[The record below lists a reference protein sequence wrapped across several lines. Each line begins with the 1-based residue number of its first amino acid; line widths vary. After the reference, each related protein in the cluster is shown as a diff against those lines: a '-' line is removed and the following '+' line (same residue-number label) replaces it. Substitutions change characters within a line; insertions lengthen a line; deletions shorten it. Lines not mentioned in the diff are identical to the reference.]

1 MKFYCFVATILATTA
16 SARAYNLAQ
25 EDAEEAIFD
34 NYQLAQTYAF
44 QANDSTAATDPPVK

>member
-34 NYQLAQTYAF
+34 NYQLSQTYAF
-44 QANDSTAATDPPVK
+44 